1 MSIFDAR
8 VTRNHLS
15 GISSYTFNPL
25 SASPNLPGAS
35 ESPIALRSQLRGG
48 ILNQASCLL
57 G

>member
-48 ILNQASCLL
+48 ILNQASRLL